1 MPPPPPLRQ
10 VLWPHI
16 KDVSDKYEMLEYVAN
31 SGKMLRGGGDSSDDE
46 DYVDELPKVLKAE
59 QRTKRMSVFAEPM
72 DEKVRAP
79 RRACA
84 RPAASERARP

>member
-1 MPPPPPLRQ
+1 MGA
-10 VLWPHI
+10 VGGAAA
-16 KDVSDKYEMLEYVAN
+16 SAAASGSGSGGAVA
-31 SGKMLRGGGDSSDDE
+31 RADDDDEDDEDEDDDE

-59 QRTKRMSVFAEPM
+59 QRTKRMSVSAEPM

-79 RRACA
+79 RRARA

>member
-1 MPPPPPLRQ
+1 MDRAKLC
-10 VLWPHI
+10 VALEHYGLPH
-16 KDVSDKYEMLEYVAN
+16 
-31 SGKMLRGGGDSSDDE
+31 GE

-79 RRACA
+79 RRARA